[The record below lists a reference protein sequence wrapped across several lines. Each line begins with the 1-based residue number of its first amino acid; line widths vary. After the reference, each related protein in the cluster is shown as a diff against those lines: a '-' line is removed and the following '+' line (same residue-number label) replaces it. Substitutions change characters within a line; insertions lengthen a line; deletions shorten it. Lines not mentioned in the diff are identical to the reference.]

1 MKKRVRNL
9 CAALL
14 CFVVVWWLI
23 TFFEWVPSYIIPFP
37 DVVTARLVDGFAE
50 EGFRTHVY
58 YTLATVVLGLA
69 LGTVIGFGVG
79 AACGLSRRL
88 NAFLLPVVVG
98 FQSVPLVAFAPLLLL
113 LFGQSFFS
121 RTVVVAI
128 VVCFP
133 ILAATAKG
141 FSTEAKLL
149 SRLFIS
155 IGASK
160 SQTWFKLRLPL
171 ALPFVTTGFKTAVP
185 MAWVGALVAE
195 FLGTNVGLGF
205 VLQSSG
211 AVFDTPMVFAVILLL
226 SVLGMVSYLAV
237 ELLEETLLKPYCF
250 ET

>member
-1 MKKRVRNL
+1 MRKRLRNL
-9 CAALL
+9 FAAML
-14 CFVVVWWLI
+14 FVVFLWWLV
-23 TFFEWVPSYIIPFP
+23 TFFQWVPPYIIPLP
-37 DVVTARLVDGFAE
+37 DVVAIRLSEGFTEDGFRA
-50 EGFRTHVY
+50 HVF
-58 YTLATVVLGLA
+58 YTLSTVVLGLL
-69 LGTVIGFGVG
+69 LGTCFGFIVG

-149 SRLFIS
+149 TRLFLS
-155 IGASK
+155 IGATK
-160 SQTWFKLRLPL
+160 SQTWFKLRFPL
-171 ALPFVTTGFKTAVP
+171 ALPYITTGFKTAVP

-226 SVLGMVSYLAV
+226 SVFGIFSFLAV
-237 ELLEETLLKPYCF
+237 EILEETILKPYRF
-250 ET
+250 EP

>member
-1 MKKRVRNL
+1 MRKRLRNL
-9 CAALL
+9 VAAML
-14 CFVVVWWLI
+14 FVVFLWWLVA
-23 TFFEWVPSYIIPFP
+23 FWELVPEYIVPLP
-37 DVVTARLVDGFAE
+37 DVVALRLSNGFAE
-50 EGFRTHVY
+50 ESFRAHMY
-58 YTLATVVLGLA
+58 FTLATVMLGLL
-69 LGTVIGFGVG
+69 LGTLFGFIVG

-121 RTVVVAI
+121 RTVIVAI

-149 SRLFIS
+149 TRLFLS
-155 IGASK
+155 VGATK
-160 SQTWFKLRLPL
+160 TQTWFKLRLPL

-195 FLGTNVGLGF
+195 FLGTNIGLGF

-226 SVLGMVSYLAV
+226 SVFGIVSFLAV
-237 ELLEETLLKPYCF
+237 EILEETILKPYRF
-250 ET
+250 ES